1 MNKKS
6 ENAPRKEATSLT
18 PWPAPKRA
26 SSNPF
31 EIFNSLPTGIT
42 QAAERNSSSTSV
54 HFKRKKGDTIFCGIY
69 KSGGMKTNGIEMGY
83 DITNGPSLC
92 DGRRQ
97 LAPFEMVLF
106 EKQL

>member
-1 MNKKS
+1 MSKKS

-54 HFKRKKGDTIFCGIY
+54 YTLK
-69 KSGGMKTNGIEMGY
+69 E
-83 DITNGPSLC
+83 
-92 DGRRQ
+92 RRVTQ
-97 LAPFEMVLF
+97 YSVAYINQVA
-106 EKQL
+106 